1 MNITG
6 LVLDAVKDACACTW
20 QINIRCFR
28 AADDYL
34 FVSDVVSKIIKEEWR
49 RKSSPKQPMET
60 HFMFSTVEWRTGWCY
75 VFFAILR
82 LLRHWN
88 LKKEFL
94 RQQYGVTVIG
104 TGFLQQRQ
112 KFPSIAYVVLNINI
126 FCFSSRTIEA
136 KLISS
141 TVWKKM
147 RRRSSLIKSF
157 KLKEFYAVADAFE
170 RCIWRDVKGTIT
182 ALIIPHIIKE

>member
-1 MNITG
+1 MTDTHQ
-6 LVLDAVKDACACTW
+6 VLWSCRWLFIC
-20 QINIRCFR
+20 IRCCEQNNKR
-28 AADDYL
+28 RVDGKKLTETAD
-34 FVSDVVSKIIKEEWR
+34 R
-49 RKSSPKQPMET
+49 NG
-60 HFMFSTVEWRTGWCY
+60 TVEWSTGWCC
-75 VFFAILR
+75 VFLAIPR
-82 LLRHWN
+82 LLHHWN

-104 TGFLQQRQ
+104 TAFLQQRQ
-112 KFPSIAYVVLNINI
+112 KFPSIVYVVLNINI

-182 ALIIPHIIKE
+182 ALILPHIIKE